1 MQTGTTAMLRIFQT
15 RSLKGERLILCGQ
28 LAGPWVDELRHQWYS
43 SQGGKRIVD
52 LTDVTFVDEA
62 GEALLRQMKE
72 QGAELVTGGGVAT
85 RDLLRNLR
93 TGGCRPVRRLLGRN
107 DET

>member
-1 MQTGTTAMLRIFQT
+1 MLRIFET
-15 RSLKGERLILCGQ
+15 SSPKGQRLILCGQ
-28 LAGPWVDELRHQWYS
+28 LAGPWVDELRHQWTG
-43 SQGGKRIVD
+43 SQGKNIVD

-93 TGGCRPVRRLLGRN
+93 TGGCRPVRRMLGRN
-107 DET
+107 ET